1 MSAAKGSPLAP
12 RAAANLE
19 RMKRTLTF
27 MLAAALCVWPA
38 LAPAQTSDPDAA
50 DGPSLDESA
59 RQLVRGSREA
69 FLAAGFSAA
78 YFDRHFRPFKVVN
91 LPGDRRVVWRFR
103 AGDHEAYVDDSVG
116 FYTDEHGR
124 RVDTHSVASTLG
136 AARDPRRTITRRRA
150 ERLMRSCIGEFEGG
164 AVAFQQFGART
175 ALVFTAATVSP
186 PATPP
191 TPEAWGESAAGGDR
205 LRRGGKKGP
214 PVYVG
219 AVDLETGRCLKG
231 RARAGAP
238 GPPNGTAPLPRT
250 N

>member
-1 MSAAKGSPLAP
+1 
-12 RAAANLE
+12 
-19 RMKRTLTF
+19 MKRTLTIVF
-27 MLAAALCVWPA
+27 AAALCAWPA
-38 LAPAQTSDPDAA
+38 LAPAQTHDPAPAGRATAARDDDA
-50 DGPSLDESA
+50 
-59 RQLVRGSREA
+59 RRLVRGSREA

-78 YFDRHFRPFKVVN
+78 YFDRHFSPFKVVN

-103 AGDHEAYVDDSVG
+103 AGGHEAYVDDSVG
-116 FYTDEHGR
+116 FYTDERGR
-124 RVDTHSVASTLG
+124 RVDTHSAASTL
-136 AARDPRRTITRRRA
+136 APARDPRRTITRARA

-164 AVAFQQFGART
+164 AVVFQRFGART
-175 ALVFTAATVSP
+175 ALVFTAASVST

-191 TPEAWGESAAGGDR
+191 APAAWAEAAAGGDR
-205 LRRGGKKGP
+205 LRRGGRKGP

-238 GPPNGTAPLPRT
+238 GPSNAPAPRPRT